1 MTNAR
6 ESYLSDPVLFD
17 NVRERLGSQKVIQKL
32 VRIRSVIRERAAGLL
47 EEDEN
52 QDGCSDLRAHCISYQ
67 SCR

>member
-52 QDGCSDLRAHCISYQ
+52 QDGCSDLRAH
-67 SCR
+67 